1 MDGYGNHDS
10 ATGSSG
16 DTSRRTVLRGAGGL
30 GLAAFFAAR
39 WAPAA
44 AQDTTPAPA
53 GPVGVT
59 VQVLGTG
66 LPAASP
72 GLALTL
78 RRLTIAPGGRL
89 PAHSH
94 PGALVIFVEAGTW
107 GYTVLGGVAQLTRA
121 AVGGTPTPAEE
132 MPVGAEV
139 ILTAGDWIYV
149 EDPQD
154 DFRNAGEEDVVLV
167 SANLAPIGEPFT
179 TLMDMEGMDM
189 GGTPTS

>member
-1 MDGYGNHDS
+1 MDALRRHD
-10 ATGSSG
+10 AAAVG
-16 DTSRRTVLRGAGGL
+16 DGRPSRRNVLRGVGGL
-30 GLAAFFAAR
+30 GLAALFATR

-44 AQDTTPAPA
+44 AQDTTPAPTGA
-53 GPVGVT
+53 VGVT

-66 LPAASP
+66 LPSASP

-121 AVGGTPTPAEE
+121 AVGGTPTPADE
-132 MPVGAEV
+132 MPVGTEV
-139 ILTAGDWIYV
+139 ILGPGESIYI

-154 DFRNAGEEDVVLV
+154 EFRNAGEEDVVLV
-167 SANLAPIGEPFT
+167 SANLAKVGEPFT
-179 TLMDMEGMDM
+179 TLLGMEGMDM

>member
-1 MDGYGNHDS
+1 MSMDAFRGHDASAEVRGYP
-10 ATGSSG
+10 
-16 DTSRRTVLRGAGGL
+16 SRRTVLRGVGGF
-30 GLAAFFAAR
+30 GLAALFAAR

-44 AQDTTPAPA
+44 AQDATPPPSGA
-53 GPVGVT
+53 VGVT

-66 LPAASP
+66 LPSASP

-121 AVGGTPTPAEE
+121 AVGGTPTPTEE
-132 MPVGAEV
+132 MPVGTEV
-139 ILTAGDWIYV
+139 ILGPGDWISI

-154 DFRNAGEEDVVLV
+154 EFRNAGEEDVVLV
-167 SANLAPIGEPFT
+167 SANLAKVGEPFT
-179 TLMDMEGMDM
+179 TLMEMEGMDM
-189 GGTPTS
+189 GK

>member
-1 MDGYGNHDS
+1 MDGYRNHDA
-10 ATGSSG
+10 ATGSNG
-16 DTSRRTVLRGAGGL
+16 DPSRRTVLRGVGGL
-30 GLAAFFAAR
+30 GLAAFFATR

-44 AQDTTPAPA
+44 AQDTTPAPT

-66 LPAASP
+66 LPTAAP

-78 RRLTIAPGGRL
+78 RRLTIAPGGHL

-132 MPVGAEV
+132 MPVGTEV
-139 ILTAGDWIYV
+139 ILTAGDWIYI

-154 DFRNAGEEDVVLV
+154 EFRNAGEEDVVLV
-167 SANLAPIGEPFT
+167 SANLAQIGEPFT
-179 TLMDMEGMDM
+179 TLMNMDGMDM

>member
-1 MDGYGNHDS
+1 MDAHRGYDPI
-10 ATGSSG
+10 AEG
-16 DTSRRTVLRGAGGL
+16 DGHPSRRAVVRGIGGL
-30 GLAAFFAAR
+30 GLAALAAAR
-39 WAPAA
+39 WAPAT
-44 AQDTTPAPA
+44 AQDTTPAPT

-66 LPAASP
+66 LPTASP

-78 RRLTIAPGGRL
+78 RRLTIAPGGYL
-89 PAHSH
+89 PVHSH

-121 AVGGTPTPAEE
+121 AVGGTPTPTEE
-132 MPVGAEV
+132 MPAGTEV
-139 ILTAGDWIYV
+139 ILTAGDWIYI

-154 DFRNAGEEDVVLV
+154 EFRNAGEEDVVLI
-167 SANLAPIGEPFT
+167 SANLAKAGEPFT